1 MFGTV
6 IAGEIGAKFQLIF
19 SGLNQA
25 LENQAIFSPFLETH
39 FNRKTMADQAS
50 VLSDVRF
57 QFQDFFGALSLTKRI
72 TILVALGII
81 LIGMVSMIFVANRA
95 SWAPLY
101 SNIELSDAAVIVEK
115 LQEHQIPYMLAPG
128 GRTIMVEP
136 HRVDQSRLILAKEK
150 VLPGSGVGFLDLFAT
165 PSLGETE
172 FQQGVK
178 FRVAQEGEL
187 ARLISTINVVKSAK
201 VSLAIPQKTL
211 FSDNQVE
218 PTAAIALN
226 LTSSG
231 AGRKQIE
238 TIIHLVASAV
248 EGLTPRNV
256 KITDQGGTLL
266 SQGFSDDSAGGK
278 MNDNYSYKSR
288 LEKELE
294 AKVVRQIEEV
304 VGKDR
309 VRVNVS
315 ANLRFDRR
323 TIKEELVDPDQT
335 SVVSEQIVD
344 ESSTGTRSIPVGPAG
359 VTTNL
364 PEATGRE
371 AATVSEFS
379 KKNSTRNFESSRR
392 EVVLESAVG
401 EVVSLS
407 ISVLLDNRR
416 SQILDDSGNSL
427 GRTNTP
433 WTEGEKETI
442 VGLVKAAI
450 GYNESRGDRV
460 FVGNMPFE
468 AAVEED
474 KASEI
479 EATRVRNKFILD
491 VVRYVALGLAI
502 LALIMLVIRP
512 MVQRLSSKPADLDL
526 LMGMPATIGEL
537 EGEELEIPTERESGI
552 PPRDKILEIAKQDPL
567 KTSALIHTWLRD
579 RS

>member
-1 MFGTV
+1 
-6 IAGEIGAKFQLIF
+6 
-19 SGLNQA
+19 
-25 LENQAIFSPFLETH
+25 
-39 FNRKTMADQAS
+39 MAEQAS

-57 QFQDFFGALSLTKRI
+57 QFQDFFGSLSLSKRI

-101 SNIELSDAAVIVEK
+101 SNMEPGDAAVIAEK
-115 LQEHQIPYMLAPG
+115 LQENQIPYLLAPG

-136 HRVDQSRLILAKEK
+136 HRVDQARLTMAKEK
-150 VLPGSGVGFLDLFAT
+150 VSPGSGVGFLDLFST

-187 ARLISTINVVKSAK
+187 ARLISTLNVVKSAK
-201 VSLAIPQKTL
+201 ISLAIPQKTL
-211 FSDNQVE
+211 FSDNQE
-218 PTAAIALN
+218 QPKAAIALN
-226 LTSSG
+226 LISSG
-231 AGRKQIE
+231 AGRNQIE
-238 TIIHLVASAV
+238 TIVHLVASAV
-248 EGLTPRNV
+248 EGLSPRNV
-256 KITDQGGTLL
+256 KVTDQNGTLL
-266 SQGFSDDSAGGK
+266 SQGFSDTSAGGK
-278 MNDNYSYKSR
+278 MNDNYSYKR
-288 LEKELE
+288 RFEKELE
-294 AKVVRQIEEV
+294 ANVVRQIEEV
-304 VGKDR
+304 VGKGR

-315 ANLRFDRR
+315 ATLRFDRQ
-323 TIKEELVDPDQT
+323 TIKEQLVDPDQT
-335 SVVSEQIVD
+335 TVVSEQIVD
-344 ESSTGTRSIPVGPAG
+344 EASTGTRSVPVGPAG

-379 KKNSTRNFESSRR
+379 KKNSTRNYEGSRR
-392 EVVLESAVG
+392 EIVMESAVG
-401 EVVSLS
+401 EVVRLS
-407 ISVLLDNRR
+407 VSVLLDNRR
-416 SQILDDSGNSL
+416 TQILDDSGNTV

-433 WTEGEKETI
+433 WTEAEKEII
-442 VGLVKAAI
+442 VGLVKAAM
-450 GYNESRGDRV
+450 GFNEDRGDSV

-479 EATRVRNKFILD
+479 ESTRVRNKFILD

-512 MVQRLSSKPADLDL
+512 MVKRLSSKPADLDL

-552 PPRDKILEIAKQDPL
+552 PPREKIIEIAKQDPL

>member
-1 MFGTV
+1 MAEQAGTL
-6 IAGEIGAKFQLIF
+6 A
-19 SGLNQA
+19 
-25 LENQAIFSPFLETH
+25 
-39 FNRKTMADQAS
+39 
-50 VLSDVRF
+50 DVRF
-57 QFQDFFGALSLTKRI
+57 QFQDFFGSLSLAKRI
-72 TILVALGII
+72 TILAALGVI
-81 LIGMVSMIFVANRA
+81 LIGMVSLIFVANRS

-101 SNIELSDAAVIVEK
+101 SNMEPGDAAVIVEK
-115 LQEHQIPYMLAPG
+115 LQENQIPYLLAPG

-136 HRVDQSRLILAKEK
+136 HKVDQARLILAKEK
-150 VLPGSGVGFLDLFAT
+150 VSPGSGVGFLDLFST

-178 FRVAQEGEL
+178 YRVAQEGEL

-211 FSDNQVE
+211 FTDNQEE

-231 AGRKQIE
+231 ASRRQIE
-238 TIIHLVASAV
+238 TIVHLVASAV
-248 EGLTPRNV
+248 EGLAPRNV
-256 KITDQGGTLL
+256 KVTDQNGALL
-266 SQGFSDDSAGGK
+266 SRGFADNSAGGK
-278 MNDNYSYKSR
+278 MNDNYMYKSR
-288 LEKELE
+288 FEKELE

-315 ANLRFDRR
+315 ATLRFDRQ

-335 SVVSEQIVD
+335 SVVSEQVVD
-344 ESSTGTRSIPVGPAG
+344 EASTGTRSVPVGPAG

-364 PEATGRE
+364 PEASGRE

-379 KKNSTRNFESSRR
+379 KKNSTRNYESSRK
-392 EVVLESAVG
+392 EIVMESAVG
-401 EVVSLS
+401 KVVRISV
-407 ISVLLDNRR
+407 SVLLDNRR
-416 SQILDDSGNSL
+416 SQILDESGNPM

-433 WTEGEKETI
+433 WTEEEKETI
-442 VGLVKAAI
+442 VGLVKAAM
-450 GYNESRGDRV
+450 GYNEARGDTV

-468 AAVEED
+468 AAIEED
-474 KASEI
+474 EAAEI
-479 EATRVRNKFILD
+479 EATKVRNKFILD
-491 VVRYVALGLAI
+491 VVRYVSLGLAI

-512 MVQRLSSKPADLDL
+512 MVQRLTSKPEDLDL

-537 EGEELEIPTERESGI
+537 EGEELEIPTERETGI
-552 PPRDKILEIAKQDPL
+552 PPREKILEIAMQDPL
-567 KTSALIHTWLRD
+567 KTSALIRAWLRD

>member
-1 MFGTV
+1 
-6 IAGEIGAKFQLIF
+6 
-19 SGLNQA
+19 
-25 LENQAIFSPFLETH
+25 
-39 FNRKTMADQAS
+39 
-50 VLSDVRF
+50 
-57 QFQDFFGALSLTKRI
+57 
-72 TILVALGII
+72 
-81 LIGMVSMIFVANRA
+81 
-95 SWAPLY
+95 
-101 SNIELSDAAVIVEK
+101 
-115 LQEHQIPYMLAPG
+115 ML
-128 GRTIMVEP
+128 
-136 HRVDQSRLILAKEK
+136 
-150 VLPGSGVGFLDLFAT
+150 
-165 PSLGETE
+165 
-172 FQQGVK
+172 
-178 FRVAQEGEL
+178 FR
-187 ARLISTINVVKSAK
+187 S
-201 VSLAIPQKTL
+201 
-211 FSDNQVE
+211 
-218 PTAAIALN
+218 
-226 LTSSG
+226 
-231 AGRKQIE
+231 
-238 TIIHLVASAV
+238 SAV
-248 EGLTPRNV
+248 EGLSPRNV
-256 KITDQGGTLL
+256 KITDQTGTLL
-266 SQGFSDDSAGGK
+266 SRGISDDSAGGK

-315 ANLRFDRR
+315 ATLRFDRR
-323 TIKEELVDPDQT
+323 TIKEQLIDPDQT

-392 EVVLESAVG
+392 EIILESAVG
-401 EVVSLS
+401 EVVRLS
-407 ISVLLDNRR
+407 VSVLLDNRR
-416 SQILDDSGNSL
+416 SQILDESGNSL

-442 VGLVKAAI
+442 IGLVKAAM
-450 GYNESRGDRV
+450 GYNEERGDRV

-491 VVRYVALGLAI
+491 VVRYVALGLSI

-537 EGEELEIPTERESGI
+537 E
-552 PPRDKILEIAKQDPL
+552 
-567 KTSALIHTWLRD
+567 D
-579 RS
+579 RKSVV

>member
-1 MFGTV
+1 MAEQAGTL
-6 IAGEIGAKFQLIF
+6 A
-19 SGLNQA
+19 
-25 LENQAIFSPFLETH
+25 
-39 FNRKTMADQAS
+39 
-50 VLSDVRF
+50 DVRF
-57 QFQDFFGALSLTKRI
+57 QFQDFFGSLSLSKRI
-72 TILVALGII
+72 TILVALGVI
-81 LIGMVSMIFVANRA
+81 LIGMVSLIFVANRT

-101 SNIELSDAAVIVEK
+101 SNMEPGDAAVIVEK
-115 LQEHQIPYMLAPG
+115 LQENQIPYLLAPG

-136 HRVDQSRLILAKEK
+136 HKVDQARLILAKEK
-150 VLPGSGVGFLDLFAT
+150 VSPGSGVGFLDLFST

-178 FRVAQEGEL
+178 YRVAQEGEL

-211 FSDNQVE
+211 FTDNQEE

-231 AGRKQIE
+231 ASRRQIE
-238 TIIHLVASAV
+238 TIVHLVASAV
-248 EGLTPRNV
+248 EGLAPRNV
-256 KITDQGGTLL
+256 KVTDQNGALL
-266 SQGFSDDSAGGK
+266 SRGFADNSAGGK
-278 MNDNYSYKSR
+278 MNDNYMYKSR
-288 LEKELE
+288 FEKELE

-315 ANLRFDRR
+315 ATLRFDRQ

-335 SVVSEQIVD
+335 SVVSEQVVD
-344 ESSTGTRSIPVGPAG
+344 EASTGTRSVPVGPAG

-364 PEATGRE
+364 PEASGRE

-379 KKNSTRNFESSRR
+379 KKNSTRNYESSRK
-392 EVVLESAVG
+392 EIVMESAVG
-401 EVVSLS
+401 KVVRISV
-407 ISVLLDNRR
+407 SVLLDNRR
-416 SQILDDSGNSL
+416 SQILDESGNPM

-433 WTEGEKETI
+433 WTEEEKETI
-442 VGLVKAAI
+442 VGLVKAAM
-450 GYNESRGDRV
+450 GYNEARGDTV

-468 AAVEED
+468 AAIEED
-474 KASEI
+474 EAAEI
-479 EATRVRNKFILD
+479 EATKVRNKFILD
-491 VVRYVALGLAI
+491 VVRYVSLGLAI

-512 MVQRLSSKPADLDL
+512 MVQRLTSKPEDLDL

-537 EGEELEIPTERESGI
+537 EGEELEIPTERETGI
-552 PPRDKILEIAKQDPL
+552 PPREKILEIATQDPL
-567 KTSALIHTWLRD
+567 KTSSLIRAWLRD

>member
-1 MFGTV
+1 
-6 IAGEIGAKFQLIF
+6 
-19 SGLNQA
+19 
-25 LENQAIFSPFLETH
+25 
-39 FNRKTMADQAS
+39 MAEQTSA
-50 VLSDVRF
+50 LSDVRF
-57 QFQDFFGALSLTKRI
+57 QFQDFFGALSLGKRI

-81 LIGMVSMIFVANRA
+81 LIGMVSMIFVANRP

-101 SNIELSDAAVIVEK
+101 SNMEPVDAAVIVEK
-115 LQEHQIPYMLAPG
+115 LKENQIPYLLAPG

-136 HRVDQSRLILAKEK
+136 HRVDQARITMAKEK
-150 VLPGSGVGFLDLFAT
+150 VSPGSGVGFLDLFST

-226 LTSSG
+226 LTSTG

-238 TIIHLVASAV
+238 TIVHLVASAV
-248 EGLTPRNV
+248 EGLAPRNV
-256 KITDQGGTLL
+256 KITDQSGTLL
-266 SQGFSDDSAGGK
+266 SRGLSDTSAGGK
-278 MNDNYSYKSR
+278 MNDNYTYKSR
-288 LEKELE
+288 FEKELE
-294 AKVVRQIEEV
+294 QKIVRQIEEV

-309 VRVNVS
+309 VRVNIS
-315 ANLRFDRR
+315 ASLRFDRQS
-323 TIKEELVDPDQT
+323 IKEELVDPDQT
-335 SVVSEQIVD
+335 SVVSEQVVD
-344 ESSTGTRSIPVGPAG
+344 EASTGTRSVPVGPAG

-371 AATVSEFS
+371 AATVSEFN
-379 KKNSTRNFESSRR
+379 KKNSTRNYESSRR
-392 EVVLESAVG
+392 EVVMESAVG
-401 EVVSLS
+401 EVVRLS
-407 ISVLLDNRR
+407 VSVLLDNRR
-416 SQILDDSGNSL
+416 SQIIDESGNSL

-433 WTEGEKETI
+433 WTEAEKETI

-450 GYNESRGDRV
+450 GYHEARGDRV

-479 EATRVRNKFILD
+479 EASRVQNQFILD
-491 VVRYVALGLAI
+491 VVRYVALGLTI
-502 LALIMLVIRP
+502 MALIMLVIRP
-512 MVQRLSSKPADLDL
+512 MVQRLSTKPADLDL

-567 KTSALIHTWLRD
+567 KTSALIHVWLRD

>member
-1 MFGTV
+1 
-6 IAGEIGAKFQLIF
+6 
-19 SGLNQA
+19 
-25 LENQAIFSPFLETH
+25 
-39 FNRKTMADQAS
+39 MAEPTS
-50 VLSDVRF
+50 VLSDVRL
-57 QFQDFFGALSLTKRI
+57 QFQDFFGALSLPKRI
-72 TILVALGII
+72 TILAALGII
-81 LIGMVSMIFVANRA
+81 LIGMVSMIFVANRS
-95 SWAPLY
+95 SWAPLF
-101 SNIELSDAAVIVEK
+101 SNVEPGDAAAIVEK
-115 LQEHQIPYMLAPG
+115 LQENQIPYMLAPG

-136 HRVDQSRLILAKEK
+136 HRVDHARLTLAKEK

-231 AGRKQIE
+231 ASRKQIE
-238 TIIHLVASAV
+238 TIVHLVASAV
-248 EGLTPRNV
+248 EGLSPRNV
-256 KITDQGGTLL
+256 KITDQTGTLL
-266 SQGFSDDSAGGK
+266 SRGISDDSASGK

-315 ANLRFDRR
+315 ATLRFDRR
-323 TIKEELVDPDQT
+323 TIKEQLIDPDQT

-392 EVVLESAVG
+392 EIILESAVG
-401 EVVSLS
+401 EVVRLS
-407 ISVLLDNRR
+407 VSVLLDNRR
-416 SQILDDSGNSL
+416 SQILDESGNSL

-442 VGLVKAAI
+442 IGLVKAAM
-450 GYNESRGDRV
+450 GYNEERGDRV

-491 VVRYVALGLAI
+491 VVRYVALGLSI

-552 PPRDKILEIAKQDPL
+552 PPREKILEIAKQDPL

-579 RS
+579 R

>member
-1 MFGTV
+1 
-6 IAGEIGAKFQLIF
+6 
-19 SGLNQA
+19 
-25 LENQAIFSPFLETH
+25 
-39 FNRKTMADQAS
+39 MAEQNS

-57 QFQDFFGALSLTKRI
+57 QFQDFFGSLSLAKRI
-72 TILVALGII
+72 SILAALGII
-81 LIGMVSMIFVANRA
+81 LLGMITMIFLANRT

-101 SNIELSDAAVIVEK
+101 SNLEPGDAATIVEK
-115 LQEHQIPYMLAPG
+115 LKENQIPFLLAPG

-136 HRVDQSRLILAKEK
+136 SRVDQTRLTMAKEK
-150 VLPGSGVGFLDLFAT
+150 VLPGSGVGFLDLFST
-165 PSLGETE
+165 PTLGETE

-211 FSDNQVE
+211 YSDNEEE
-218 PTAAIALN
+218 PSAAIALN
-226 LTSSG
+226 LTSKG
-231 AGRKQIE
+231 ANKKQIE
-238 TIIHLVASAV
+238 TIVHLVASAV

-256 KITDQGGTLL
+256 KLTDQKGNLL
-266 SQGFSDDSAGGK
+266 SREFEDNSAGGK
-278 MNDNYSYKSR
+278 MNENYSYKR
-288 LEKELE
+288 RFEKELE
-294 AKVVRQIEEV
+294 LNVVKQIEKI

-315 ANLRFDRR
+315 ATMRFDRR
-323 TIKEELVDPDQT
+323 TIKEELIDPDQT
-335 SVVSEQIVD
+335 SVVSEQLID

-392 EVVLESAVG
+392 EVVMESAVG
-401 EVVSLS
+401 EVVRLS
-407 ISVLLDNRR
+407 VSVLLDNRR
-416 SQILDDSGNSL
+416 SQIIDDSGNTM

-433 WTEGEKETI
+433 WTEEEKETI
-442 VGLVKAAI
+442 VGLVKAAM
-450 GYNESRGDRV
+450 GYNETRGDSV

-468 AAVEED
+468 AAIEED
-474 KASEI
+474 EASEI
-479 EATRVRNKFILD
+479 EATKVRNKFILD
-491 VVRYVALGLAI
+491 VVRYVALGSAI
-502 LALIMLVIRP
+502 LALIMFVIRP
-512 MVQRLSSKPADLDL
+512 MVKKLSSKPADLDL

-567 KTSALIHTWLRD
+567 KTSALIHTWLRE
-579 RS
+579 RA

>member
-1 MFGTV
+1 MAEQT
-6 IAGEIGAKFQLIF
+6 GA
-19 SGLNQA
+19 
-25 LENQAIFSPFLETH
+25 
-39 FNRKTMADQAS
+39 
-50 VLSDVRF
+50 LSDVRL
-57 QFQDFFGALSLTKRI
+57 QFQEFFGSLSLAKRI
-72 TILVALGII
+72 TILVALGIV
-81 LIGMVSMIFVANRA
+81 LIGMVSMIFVANRP
-95 SWAPLY
+95 SWTPLY
-101 SNIELSDAAVIVEK
+101 SNVEPGDAAAIVEK
-115 LQEHQIPYMLAPG
+115 LQENQIPYLLAPG

-136 HRVDQSRLILAKEK
+136 HKVDQARLTMAKEK
-150 VLPGSGVGFLDLFAT
+150 VTPGSGVGFLDLFST

-211 FSDNQVE
+211 FSDNQEE

-226 LTSSG
+226 LTSTG

-238 TIIHLVASAV
+238 TIVHLVASAV
-248 EGLTPRNV
+248 EGLSPRNV
-256 KITDQGGTLL
+256 KITDQSGTLL
-266 SQGFSDDSAGGK
+266 SKGFADSSAGGK

-288 LEKELE
+288 FEKELE
-294 AKVVRQIEEV
+294 EKVVRQIEEV

-335 SVVSEQIVD
+335 SVVSEQVVD
-344 ESSTGTRSIPVGPAG
+344 ESSTGTRSVPVGPAG

-392 EVVLESAVG
+392 EIILESAVG
-401 EVVSLS
+401 EVVRLS
-407 ISVLLDNRR
+407 VSVLLDNRR
-416 SQILDDSGNSL
+416 TQILDESGNTI

-433 WTEGEKETI
+433 WTEAEKETI
-442 VGLVKAAI
+442 VGLVKAAM
-450 GYNESRGDRV
+450 GFNEKRGDSV

-479 EATRVRNKFILD
+479 ENTKVRNQFILD
-491 VVRYVALGLAI
+491 IVRYVALGLAI
-502 LALIMLVIRP
+502 LSLIIFVIRP

-552 PPRDKILEIAKQDPL
+552 PPREKILEIAKQDPL
-567 KTSALIHTWLRD
+567 KTSALIHTWLRE
-579 RS
+579 R

>member
-1 MFGTV
+1 MAELT
-6 IAGEIGAKFQLIF
+6 GA
-19 SGLNQA
+19 
-25 LENQAIFSPFLETH
+25 
-39 FNRKTMADQAS
+39 
-50 VLSDVRF
+50 LSDVRL
-57 QFQDFFGALSLTKRI
+57 QFQDFFGSLSLAKRI
-72 TILVALGII
+72 TILVALGIV
-81 LIGMVSMIFVANRA
+81 LIGMVSMIFVANQP

-101 SNIELSDAAVIVEK
+101 SNMEPGDAAAIVEK
-115 LQEHQIPYMLAPG
+115 LQENQIPYLLAPG

-136 HRVDQSRLILAKEK
+136 HKVDQARLTLAKEK
-150 VLPGSGVGFLDLFAT
+150 VTPGSGVGFLDLFST

-211 FSDNQVE
+211 FSDNQE
-218 PTAAIALN
+218 ETTAAIALN

-238 TIIHLVASAV
+238 TILVASAV
-248 EGLTPRNV
+248 EGLSPRNV
-256 KITDQGGTLL
+256 KITDQSGTLL
-266 SQGFSDDSAGGK
+266 SRGFSDTSASGK

-288 LEKELE
+288 FENELE
-294 AKVVRQIEEV
+294 AKIVRQIEEV

-315 ANLRFDRR
+315 ATLRFDRR
-323 TIKEELVDPDQT
+323 TIKEDPDQT
-335 SVVSEQIVD
+335 SVVSEQVVD
-344 ESSTGTRSIPVGPAG
+344 ESSTGTRSVPVGPAG

-392 EVVLESAVG
+392 EIVLESAVG
-401 EVVSLS
+401 EVVRLS
-407 ISVLLDNRR
+407 VSVLLDNRR
-416 SQILDDSGNSL
+416 SQILDESGISL

-433 WTEGEKETI
+433 WTEAEKETI
-442 VGLVKAAI
+442 VGLVKAAM
-450 GYNESRGDRV
+450 GFNEKRGDSV

-468 AAVEED
+468 AAVEDD
-474 KASEI
+474 KVNEI

-491 VVRYVALGLAI
+491 IVRYVALGLAI
-502 LALIMLVIRP
+502 LSLIMFVIRP
-512 MVQRLSSKPADLDL
+512 MVQRLSSKPEDLDL

-537 EGEELEIPTERESGI
+537 EEEELEVPTERESGI
-552 PPRDKILEIAKQDPL
+552 PSREKILEIAKQDPL
-567 KTSALIHTWLRD
+567 KTSALIHTWLRE
-579 RS
+579 R

>member
-1 MFGTV
+1 MAEQ
-6 IAGEIGAKFQLIF
+6 AGL
-19 SGLNQA
+19 
-25 LENQAIFSPFLETH
+25 
-39 FNRKTMADQAS
+39 
-50 VLSDVRF
+50 LSDVRF
-57 QFQDFFGALSLTKRI
+57 QFQDFFGALSLTKRV
-72 TILVALGII
+72 TILVALGVI
-81 LIGMVSMIFVANRA
+81 LIGMISMIFVANRP

-101 SNIELSDAAVIVEK
+101 SNVEPGDAAAIVEK
-115 LQEHQIPYMLAPG
+115 LQENQIPYMLAPG
-128 GRTIMVEP
+128 GRTVMVEP
-136 HRVDQSRLILAKEK
+136 HRVDQARLTLAKEK
-150 VLPGSGVGFLDLFAT
+150 VLPGSGVGFLDLFST

-187 ARLISTINVVKSAK
+187 ARLISTLNVVKSAK

-211 FSDNQVE
+211 FSDNEEV

-226 LTSSG
+226 LTSNG

-238 TIIHLVASAV
+238 TIVHLVASAV
-248 EGLTPRNV
+248 EGLSPRNV
-256 KITDQGGTLL
+256 KITDQSGTLL
-266 SQGFSDDSAGGK
+266 SRGFSDDSAGGK

-288 LEKELE
+288 FEKELE

-315 ANLRFDRR
+315 ATLRFDRR

-335 SVVSEQIVD
+335 SVVSEQVVD
-344 ESSTGTRSIPVGPAG
+344 EASTGTRSVPVGPAG

-392 EVVLESAVG
+392 EVIMESAVG

-407 ISVLLDNRR
+407 VSVLLDNRR
-416 SQILDDSGNSL
+416 SQIVDESGTSL

-433 WTEGEKETI
+433 WTDGEKETI
-442 VGLVKAAI
+442 EGLVKAAM

-468 AAVEED
+468 AALEED
-474 KASEI
+474 KTAEI
-479 EATRVRNKFILD
+479 EATRIRNKFILD

-552 PPRDKILEIAKQDPL
+552 PPREKILEIAKQDPL

>member
-1 MFGTV
+1 MAEQT
-6 IAGEIGAKFQLIF
+6 GA
-19 SGLNQA
+19 
-25 LENQAIFSPFLETH
+25 
-39 FNRKTMADQAS
+39 
-50 VLSDVRF
+50 LSDVRL
-57 QFQDFFGALSLTKRI
+57 QFQDFFGSLSLAKRI
-72 TILVALGII
+72 TILVVLGIV
-81 LIGMVSMIFVANRA
+81 LIGMVSMIFVANRS

-101 SNIELSDAAVIVEK
+101 SNMEPGDAAAIVEK
-115 LQEHQIPYMLAPG
+115 LQENQIPYLLAPG
-128 GRTIMVEP
+128 GRTIMVEQ
-136 HRVDQSRLILAKEK
+136 HKVVQARLTLAIEK
-150 VLPGSGVGFLDLFAT
+150 LSPGSGVGFLDLFST

-187 ARLISTINVVKSAK
+187 ARLISTINAVKSAK

-211 FSDNQVE
+211 FSDNQEE

-238 TIIHLVASAV
+238 TIVHLVASAV
-248 EGLTPRNV
+248 EGLSPRNV
-256 KITDQGGTLL
+256 KITDQSGTLL
-266 SQGFSDDSAGGK
+266 SQGFSDTSAGGK

-288 LEKELE
+288 FEKELE

-315 ANLRFDRR
+315 ATLRFDRR

-335 SVVSEQIVD
+335 SVVSEQVVD
-344 ESSTGTRSIPVGPAG
+344 ESSTGTRSVPVGPAG

-371 AATVSEFS
+371 AATVSEFN
-379 KKNSTRNFESSRR
+379 KKNSTRNYESSRR
-392 EVVLESAVG
+392 EIVLESAVG
-401 EVVSLS
+401 EVVRLS
-407 ISVLLDNRR
+407 VSVLLDNRR
-416 SQILDDSGNSL
+416 SQILDESGNTI

-433 WTEGEKETI
+433 WTEAEKETI
-442 VGLVKAAI
+442 VGLVKAAM
-450 GYNESRGDRV
+450 GFNEKRGDSV

-479 EATRVRNKFILD
+479 ENTKVRNQFILD
-491 VVRYVALGLAI
+491 IVRYVALGLAI
-502 LALIMLVIRP
+502 LSLIMFVIRP
-512 MVQRLSSKPADLDL
+512 MVQRLSSKPEDLDL

-537 EGEELEIPTERESGI
+537 EEEELEVPTERESGI
-552 PPRDKILEIAKQDPL
+552 PPREKILEIAKQDPL
-567 KTSALIHTWLRD
+567 KTSALIHTWLRE
-579 RS
+579 R